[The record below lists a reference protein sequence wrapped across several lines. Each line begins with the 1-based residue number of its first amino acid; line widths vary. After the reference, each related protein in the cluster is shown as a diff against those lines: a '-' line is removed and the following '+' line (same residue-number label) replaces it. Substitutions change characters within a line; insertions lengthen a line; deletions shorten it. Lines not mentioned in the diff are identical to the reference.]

1 MTSILC
7 TITPAPMHR
16 EETVSTLKFGQL
28 CKTIKNTVKSNEV
41 IDDRMLI
48 KQYKATIQ
56 ELRLQVNKLEGEN
69 NDVVVFYFY
78 YLIRFIFA
86 HLRTCKFV
94 LIFQK

>member
-41 IDDRMLI
+41 VDDRMLI
-48 KQYKATIQ
+48 KQYKGTIQ
-56 ELRLQVNKLEGEN
+56 ELRLQVNKLEG
-69 NDVVVFYFY
+69 
-78 YLIRFIFA
+78 A
-86 HLRTCKFV
+86 V
-94 LIFQK
+94 LITLHTYRTKTFTTLL

>member
-41 IDDRMLI
+41 VDDRMLI
-48 KQYKATIQ
+48 KQYKSTIQ
-56 ELRLQVNKLEGEN
+56 ELRLQVNKLEGKILN
-69 NDVVVFYFY
+69 NNSCLVYIMKLFLSFLYSFMSN
-78 YLIRFIFA
+78 LN
-86 HLRTCKFV
+86 
-94 LIFQK
+94 